1 MLLSSS
7 HGPPPGYTSAGRGPD
22 PCCLVMAVSA
32 GLVGRLDA
40 TIRLRIW
47 GSGVRNS
54 SGAPVLTQSQLVIA
68 KRQSET
74 ANNRFYVRA
83 MSAWSA
89 RSKPENKRL
98 LRTLPVLT
106 VIRQHSLDF
115 PVGLSHRPR
124 GGSESLHCM
133 NDPQPKGHLASH
145 IETTKVLSHAWR
157 RGGSVA
163 ARGAAPSVERDFL
176 GPHATAL
183 GRNPGSLNGRQSIG

>member
-1 MLLSSS
+1 
-7 HGPPPGYTSAGRGPD
+7 
-22 PCCLVMAVSA
+22 
-32 GLVGRLDA
+32 
-40 TIRLRIW
+40 
-47 GSGVRNS
+47 
-54 SGAPVLTQSQLVIA
+54 
-68 KRQSET
+68 
-74 ANNRFYVRA
+74 

-89 RSKPENKRL
+89 RSKPENKRP

-183 GRNPGSLNGRQSIG
+183 GRNPGSLTGGNQLDEFTYHETRLDKRRPADLGNLVACQ